1 MKTYLISKATPQY
14 RANLHCHSTCSDGK
28 LTPEV
33 LKKAYKE
40 HGYQILAITDHERP
54 FDHTGMS
61 DPDFLMLTAYEAHIR
76 KHPEYLLYEQEIH
89 LNLFAKDP
97 HNVTYIYEDPAFCRR
112 YFKGTDEEYAALPR
126 AGVGKPREYTLEY
139 INEFIR
145 MAVENGYLVA
155 YNHPYWSMEDEERVL
170 SYENIFSLEIAN
182 YGSHK
187 NNRLEYPYSSA
198 LYDKMLRRGMRR
210 FCHGGDDNH
219 NGKPFDHPQNGSFG
233 AWTMILADELSY
245 PAVIGAME
253 RGDMY
258 ASTGP
263 EIKELSVEDGVV
275 HIECSPAEQV
285 ILYTGGKAQK
295 TEKAREGEEL
305 TSVDLTL
312 PESAPYFRVAVLDR
326 YANTAS
332 TRGFFPEEYR
342 K

>member
-1 MKTYLISKATPQY
+1 MKQYFISKKTPQF
-14 RANLHCHSTCSDGK
+14 RANLHCHSTFSDGK

-33 LKKAYKE
+33 LKDAYKS

-54 FDHTGMS
+54 NDHTAMS
-61 DPDFLMLTAYEAHIR
+61 EKDFLMLTAYEAHIR
-76 KHPEYLLYEQEIH
+76 RLPPYLPYEQEIH
-89 LNLFAKDP
+89 MNLFAKDP
-97 HNVTYIYEDPAFCRR
+97 HNVTYIYEDPDFCRR
-112 YFKGTDEEYAALPR
+112 YFKGTDEEYATLPR
-126 AGVGKPREYTLEY
+126 AGMNKPREYTVEY

-155 YNHPYWSMEDEERVL
+155 YNHPYWSMEEEERIL

-182 YGSHK
+182 YGSDK
-187 NNRLEYPYSSA
+187 NNRIEYAYSSVI
-198 LYDKMLRRGMRR
+198 YDKMLRRGMRR

-233 AWTMILADELSY
+233 AWTMIMADELSY

-263 EIKELSVEDGVV
+263 EIKELYVEDGTV

-285 ILYTGGKAQK
+285 VLYLGGKSQRV
-295 TEKAREGEEL
+295 EKVHPGETL
-305 TSVDLTL
+305 TCADLPL
-312 PESAPYFRVAVLDR
+312 PDNAPYFRVAVFDQ
-326 YANTAS
+326 YANAAS
-332 TRGFFPEEYR
+332 TRGFFADEY
-342 K
+342 KK